1 MKLKLFIPPLIFFG
15 ILLASIITQNTYLAN
30 IAIVIAWLGIIF
42 FVAASILVFVGYAL
56 SLTSRSNE
64 TPIKPEKT
72 HRFSR
77 ALLIL
82 IHVASMLLMASMGW
96 MVTSIVYAI
105 VYAFLMLLVTVLKQS
120 QTKKIKS
127 YRAISSNS
135 R

>member
-1 MKLKLFIPPLIFFG
+1 MDNKMNLKPCILPLILFA
-15 ILLASIITQNTYLAN
+15 ILLASIITQNIYLAN
-30 IAIVIAWLGIIF
+30 IAIVMAWLGIIF

-105 VYAFLMLLVTVLKQS
+105 VYAFLMLLVTV
-120 QTKKIKS
+120 IK
-127 YRAISSNS
+127 AISNQKD
-135 R
+135 